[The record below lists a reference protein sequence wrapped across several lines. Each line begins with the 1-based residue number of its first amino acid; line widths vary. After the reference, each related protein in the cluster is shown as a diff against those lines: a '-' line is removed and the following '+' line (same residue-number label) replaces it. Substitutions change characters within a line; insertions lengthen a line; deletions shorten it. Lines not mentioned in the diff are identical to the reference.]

1 MWIALSVGALCL
13 LVLVALMIRLRA
25 GRPAASR
32 ADDAAFEDDIPVGW
46 ARRRAQELYVET
58 LLPPSDPQ
66 VAELAG
72 YLRERYNLGDT
83 LWEELAP
90 GVLGELERR
99 GEVGS
104 RTACFIVTSALADFR
119 WELDF
124 LENWNSVPS
133 EQRAGTPMRARL
145 LRVIT
150 HTPASPFSTPS
161 GFHPLI
167 HLVAALRLL
176 TARPVPNLAKPLEE
190 LLEYWFAY
198 AESKPSL
205 EPHDVKLLEALV
217 DCYRSALSLAGHHD
231 MPEFLT
237 ELVERQ
243 VASPVGHPSPTVS
256 ALDQGRA
263 PADTY
268 SLSSLA
274 ARARG

>member
-1 MWIALSVGALCL
+1 MWIALSVGVLCL
-13 LVLVALMIRLRA
+13 LVLVALVVRLRV

-32 ADDAAFEDDIPVGW
+32 ADDTAFEDDIPVGW
-46 ARRRAQELYVET
+46 ARRRAQELHVET
-58 LLPPSDPQ
+58 LLPPSDPR

-72 YLRERYNLGDT
+72 YLRDRYNLGDT

-99 GEVGS
+99 GEVGVK
-104 RTACFIVTSALADFR
+104 TACFIVTSALADFR

-124 LENWNSVPS
+124 LENWNGVPT
-133 EQRAGTPMRARL
+133 EQRTGTPMRIRL
-145 LRVIT
+145 LRVVT
-150 HTPASPFSTPS
+150 NTPASPFSTPS

-176 TARPVPNLAKPLEE
+176 TARPVPDLARPLEE
-190 LLEYWFAY
+190 LLEFWFAY

-217 DCYRSALSLAGHHD
+217 DCYRSTTQNLASHRD
-231 MPEFLT
+231 VPDFLT

-243 VASPVGHPSPTVS
+243 VASPVGHASVS
-256 ALDQGRA
+256 DALAQQQARA
-263 PADTY
+263 GTY